1 MKSTIA
7 TTLHV
12 KSTIMPLPVT
22 TMATTT
28 LPVKTLATS
37 PLPVKIIETTPLP
50 GKIGVPVCQNSGVF
64 AVANNCAQYFECTSS
79 LTASLKD
86 CHYPQLFN
94 TESRKCE
101 MPAMVKCGSRY
112 EPMDPCKFDQYLEIL
127 PLKYQ
132 ISNKVNN

>member
-12 KSTIMPLPVT
+12 KSTIMPLPVK

-50 GKIGVPVCQNSGVF
+50 GKIGVPVCQNSVF
-64 AVANNCAQYFECTSS
+64 LVVAIVDFIACCMVVNRLVC
-79 LTASLKD
+79 LTEPIRNEYISI
-86 CHYPQLFN
+86 HYKIERTKRQ
-94 TESRKCE
+94 TI
-101 MPAMVKCGSRY
+101 V
-112 EPMDPCKFDQYLEIL
+112 CKHYT
-127 PLKYQ
+127 KY
-132 ISNKVNN
+132 